1 MIVLIIV
8 ILVLLAGLAGV
19 GFVLYNALVVAR
31 NRVDQATSDIDVQL
45 KRRWDLVP
53 NLIESVKG
61 YMKHER
67 ETLDAIVKARSDAMK
82 AQPNTSQARQAENM
96 LEGALKSLFA
106 LAENYPDLKASQNFL
121 QLQEELVDT
130 EDKIQAARRL
140 YNSTLRNYTDKTQ
153 MFPSNIVAG
162 IGKFKVNSEYFEI
175 ESGKERDPV
184 KVSF

>member
-1 MIVLIIV
+1 MIVLIII
-8 ILVLLAGLAGV
+8 ILILLGALAGGV
-19 GFVLYNALVVAR
+19 FILFNALVRAR

-140 YNSTLRNYTDKTQ
+140 YNSTLRNYIDKTQ
-153 MFPSNIVAG
+153 MFPSNIVANVCN
-162 IGKFKVNSEYFEI
+162 FKVNSEYFEI
-175 ESGKERDPV
+175 EDAEKRDPV